1 MTPEHALQNT
11 IRLEAAK
18 SPNLILWRNNVG
30 EGWQGDSQRS
40 GDTVLIKNARVLH
53 AGLCK
58 GSSDLIG
65 IRKITVTQEMVGATI
80 GQFVAL
86 EVKMPGKKVLK
97 DQQNFLGVIES
108 FSGFSKVVRSAVNVW
123 SVSA

>member
-1 MTPEHALQNT
+1 MIASYEFHPAYLLMPPMQADEFSSLRQSVLQ
-11 IRLEAAK
+11 
-18 SPNLILWRNNVG
+18 G
-30 EGWQGDSQRS
+30 
-40 GDTVLIKNARVLH
+40 
-53 AGLCK
+53 

-80 GQFVAL
+80 GQFVAI